1 MAERKRKG
9 ESMIKLIASDIDG
22 TLVPDGSDKIN
33 PEIFPV
39 ILKLKEYGIHFA
51 AASGRPWKSIS
62 RLFAPIQDQIF
73 YIAENGAYVGARGRE
88 LYVFPM
94 KTEDVYEIIRQVRNL
109 KDCDVMV
116 SGRDVVYLESK
127 NPTFLSYLIDGYHND
142 VIQTE
147 DLIKYRDEKGQIPE
161 FIKVSIY
168 HQGYDAIHAAGET
181 ILPLWSDKL
190 KVVTA
195 GKEWL
200 DIMQPSVNKG
210 AALQKL
216 QEGLLITEQETM
228 AFGDNLN
235 DMELLNRAYYSYAIG
250 NAREEV
256 KRAAHYVADTN
267 INDGVLKVLLKVL
280 LEIENQQRKDG

>member
-1 MAERKRKG
+1 
-9 ESMIKLIASDIDG
+9 MIKLLASDIDG

-33 PEIFPV
+33 PEIFSV
-39 ILKLKEYGIHFA
+39 ILKLKAYGIYFA
-51 AASGRPWKSIS
+51 AASGRPWKSIA

-88 LYVFPM
+88 LFVTPM
-94 KTEDVYEIIRQVRNL
+94 DTEDIYQIVRQVREL

-127 NPTFLSYLIDGYHND
+127 NPVLLHYLIDGYHND
-142 VIQTE
+142 VVQTE
-147 DLIKYRDEKGQIPE
+147 DITTFREENGEIPE

-168 HQGYDAIHAAGET
+168 HQGYDAIHAAGDRM
-181 ILPLWSDKL
+181 IPLWSKKL

-200 DIMQPSVNKG
+200 DMMQPEVNKG

-216 QEGLLITEQETM
+216 QESLFATKQETM
-228 AFGDNLN
+228 VFGDNLN
-235 DMELLNRAYYSYAIG
+235 DIEMIKRAEYSYAIG

-256 KRAAHYVADTN
+256 KQAAHFIADTN
-267 INDGVLKVLLKVL
+267 VNDGVLKVLKELLKT
-280 LEIENQQRKDG
+280 LEEKEN